1 MKERKSESLLI
12 NGIRSRSVNRSSG
25 SLYVVATPIGNL
37 EDITLRALRILQS
50 VATIA
55 AENVVHSKVLC
66 RHFKIK
72 TRIISFNQ
80 HNQKAKAPVLIG
92 MLKSGDDVAVVTDAG
107 TPGISDPGVYFINLA
122 LEEGFRVIPIPGPSA
137 LITALSVSGMQI
149 DKFIFL
155 GFLSNK
161 PGRRKNQL
169 RELSL
174 ETCTMVF
181 FEAPHRLSA
190 MLKDIKEIMGDR
202 KIVMGRE
209 MTKVFEDVKRGP
221 VSAIIE
227 SLPGDK
233 IKGEITLVVAG
244 KGEKMLKPF
253 SNDILNDIDKMIS
266 EQRMSIKDIAD
277 LISKREELSFRQV
290 YRECIARKELK

>member
-12 NGIRSRSVNRSSG
+12 NGIRSRPVNRSSG
-25 SLYVVATPIGNL
+25 RLYVVATPIGNL
-37 EDITLRALRILQS
+37 EDITLRALRILKS

-169 RELSL
+169 RELSS

-181 FEAPHRLSA
+181 YEAPHRLSA
-190 MLKDIKEIMGDR
+190 MLKDIKEVMGDR
-202 KIVMGRE
+202 QILMGRE

-253 SNDILNDIDKMIS
+253 SSDILNDIDKMIA

-290 YRECIARKELK
+290 YKECIARKELK